1 MLVVL
6 LPIRTKAIHEVIDS
20 RCTDELKISLREE
33 ASLLTYRLSKVEKK
47 GNVTYTLYFYN
58 ISDNLYVL
66 DTKTNKKYYKN
77 DKIEDINPG
86 TILNLDIY
94 AIDSSYCKT
103 YKPDSRSIRV
113 PYYNKFSTSELC
125 IGHKEYALCKEDINV
140 TLTEEQFKESLNKYI
155 ESLEQ
160 KRTTTTTK
168 QTTNE
173 GNKFNIFDFIIKYNE
188 YISAFGVLLLII
200 YIVVDI
206 KITNKKRRSIL

>member
-1 MLVVL
+1 M
-6 LPIRTKAIHEVIDS
+6 K
-20 RCTDELKISLREE
+20 
-33 ASLLTYRLSKVEKK
+33 RLA
-47 GNVTYTLYFYN
+47 L
-58 ISDNLYVL
+58 
-66 DTKTNKKYYKN
+66 
-77 DKIEDINPG
+77 
-86 TILNLDIY
+86 
-94 AIDSSYCKT
+94 A
-103 YKPDSRSIRV
+103 
-113 PYYNKFSTSELC
+113 
-125 IGHKEYALCKEDINV
+125 ALCMVGVFALSGCGDNV

>member
-6 LPIRTKAIHEVIDS
+6 SPIRTKAIHEVIDS

-33 ASLLTYRLSKVEKK
+33 ASLLTYRLSKVEKN

-94 AIDSSYCKT
+94 AIDSSYCKA

-160 KRTTTTTK
+160 KRTTTTK